1 MFISGFLDFSLV
13 FFTTLRLLEVVIQWL
28 KEKLSMK
35 SSNAGRETLLSDSLQ
50 LWNLTQQKNF
60 FGCLNKA
67 SRY

>member
-35 SSNAGRETLLSDSLQ
+35 SSNAGKKTLLSDSLQ
-50 LWNLTQQKNF
+50 L
-60 FGCLNKA
+60 
-67 SRY
+67 

>member
-50 LWNLTQQKNF
+50 LWNPTQQKNF
-60 FGCLNKA
+60 FGYLNKA